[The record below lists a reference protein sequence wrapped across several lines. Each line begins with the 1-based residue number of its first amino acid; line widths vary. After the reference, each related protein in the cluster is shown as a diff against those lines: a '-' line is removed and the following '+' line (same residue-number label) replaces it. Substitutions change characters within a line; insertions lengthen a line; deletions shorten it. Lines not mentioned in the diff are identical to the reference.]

1 MIPIQKA
8 KSIIQ
13 KHIPLLEVETVSL
26 NNTGNRVL
34 AQDIVATFPMP
45 MFDNSAMDGFL
56 PPMDG
61 FPRPR
66 LSHGRIS

>member
-45 MFDNSAMDGFL
+45 MFDNSAMDGFAVRSI
-56 PPMDG
+56 DTKG
-61 FPRPR
+61 A
-66 LSHGRIS
+66 S

>member
-34 AQDIVATFPMP
+34 ALRIENGTVVVVWHFSLRPDQDLREAVELCASDRTVR
-45 MFDNSAMDGFL
+45 G
-56 PPMDG
+56 
-61 FPRPR
+61 
-66 LSHGRIS
+66 